1 MKLPVTHL
9 DARFSDSGAVAM
21 EWSDTLRALESA
33 ELFWIC
39 TVRSD
44 GRPHPTPLVAVWL
57 DDALYFCTGETE
69 QKYINLRGNS
79 SVLLVTGCNNW
90 DQGLDVSVEG
100 TAVAVTDDDLL
111 RRLAQAWAAKWDGR
125 WQWDGRDG
133 ALHHKEG
140 GAALVFRVTP
150 SKVLAFA
157 PLLKSPPSGR
167 FAYSED
173 VIRAAEDFLESS

>member
-1 MKLPVTHL
+1 MVRYPPRARIGRAVL
-9 DARFSDSGAVAM
+9 DMHRTFRRSAPPDSAR
-21 EWSDTLRALESA
+21 
-33 ELFWIC
+33 
-39 TVRSD
+39 
-44 GRPHPTPLVAVWL
+44 GRCGL

-69 QKYINLRGNS
+69 QKYINLRVQL

-157 PLLKSPPSGR
+157 KG
-167 FAYSED
+167 
-173 VIRAAEDFLESS
+173 DFSHTRHVF